1 MIPQKRARRAGIR
14 LPEKR
19 GGKEISAKDGPVPQ
33 IQLSCDRLIMSTITA
48 NHVPPELA
56 VIDGQAINIATMADA
71 VAAPIAL
78 ARESRGFLFFTLNL
92 DHLVKRRD
100 DPRFRAAYDK
110 ATLISAD
117 GAPVAWL
124 ARRQFPGMARATGA
138 DLVIPLAI
146 EAARH
151 GIPIAFFGTTD
162 EVLAKTGAALQ
173 AIAPGLIIAH
183 SESPPLGFDP
193 ESPAAEAAAARITAS
208 GARIVFVALG
218 APKQELFAA
227 HMAERFPQL
236 GFICIG
242 AALDFIAGAQVR
254 APGILQKLGLEWVW
268 RLASNPSRMAKRYA
282 LCALIMARLV
292 LSPHAPSTT
301 GQRA

>member
-1 MIPQKRARRAGIR
+1 MSST
-14 LPEKR
+14 PEN
-19 GGKEISAKDGPVPQ
+19 SP
-33 IQLSCDRLIMSTITA
+33 L
-48 NHVPPELA
+48 PELA
-56 VIDGQAINIATMADA
+56 LIDGQMINIASMHDA
-71 VAAPIAL
+71 IATPIAL
-78 ARESRGFLFFTLNL
+78 ARQNKGFLFFTLNL

-100 DPRFRAAYDK
+100 DPRFRSAYDK

-124 ARRQFPGMARATGA
+124 ARRQFPTMARATGA
-138 DLVIPLAI
+138 DLVLPLAI
-146 EAARH
+146 EAANH
-151 GIPIAFFGTTD
+151 AVPIAFFGTSD
-162 EVLAKTGAALQ
+162 AVLEKSAAALK
-173 AIAPGLIIAH
+173 ATAPELEIAFA
-183 SESPPLGFDP
+183 ESPPLGFDP
-193 ESPAAEAAAARITAS
+193 VSPAAEAAAARIAAS

-268 RLASNPSRMAKRYA
+268 RLASNPARMARRYA
-282 LCALIMARLV
+282 LCAGIMARLV
-292 LSPHAPSTT
+292 LSPRDNQQA
-301 GQRA
+301 GQQPGQAT